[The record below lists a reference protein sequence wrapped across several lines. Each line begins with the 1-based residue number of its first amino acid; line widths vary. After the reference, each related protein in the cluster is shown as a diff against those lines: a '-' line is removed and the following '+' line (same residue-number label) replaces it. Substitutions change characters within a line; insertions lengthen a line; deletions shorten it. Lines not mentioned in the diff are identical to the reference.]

1 MSPLTGSGSG
11 CRLLSMKFYEDASL
25 REPAQTTCSGVLKL
39 QPGERVLIITNPEEE
54 VLAISHALYAAAE
67 EHGAIPVLMVQP
79 VKTQVDFADPAV
91 LKAISSAPEVL
102 ISISAEKIGK
112 DPRGLQEPYRLG
124 DKEFDHIFDYHLNG
138 LKSMRAIW
146 SPGITRDMFR
156 RTVDIDYGRL
166 KRECG
171 ALRELFDRADGMRV
185 GCAAGTDLYIG
196 LKGRTG
202 DPDDGDFSLPGSGGN
217 LPAGETF
224 ASPELMS
231 SVGRIAYRGS
241 ISLSQGDILIDEPIL
256 AEVEGGRITSLAGGR
271 EAGLLQETINLGE
284 NRALSM
290 GQAGELP
297 AGMGEIYRRNA
308 RSLGEIGIGLNP
320 AARVVGN
327 MLEDEKAYKTCHIA
341 VGANYADDAPA
352 LIHCDGLVLEPTITF
367 ILPGGEERRI
377 MEAGKLNL

>member
-1 MSPLTGSGSG
+1 
-11 CRLLSMKFYEDASL
+11 MKIFEDASL
-25 REPAQTTCSGVLKL
+25 REPARITCSAVLKL

-54 VLAISHALYAAAE
+54 VMAISQALYAAVE
-67 EHGAIPVLMVQP
+67 EVGAVPVLMVQP

-91 LKAISSAPEVL
+91 LQAIGSAPEVL
-102 ISISAEKIGK
+102 LSISAEKVGK
-112 DPRGLQEPYRLG
+112 DPKGLKEPYRLG

-138 LKSMRAIW
+138 TKSMRGIW

-156 RTVDIDYGRL
+156 RTVGIDYSRL

-171 ALRELFDRADGMRV
+171 LLRELFDRADGMRIS
-185 GCAAGTDLYIG
+185 CAAGTDLYIG
-196 LKGRTG
+196 LRGRTG

-224 ASPELMS
+224 ASPELRS

-241 ISLSQGDILIDEPIL
+241 ISLSKGDILIEEPIMV
-256 AEVEGGRITSLAGGR
+256 EVEDGRITRLSGGT
-271 EAGLLQETINLGE
+271 EAELLKETIDLGE
-284 NRALSM
+284 SRALAM
-290 GQAGELP
+290 AEAGELP
-297 AGMGEIYRRNA
+297 EGMGEIYHHNA

-320 AARVVGN
+320 SARVVGN

-367 ILPGGEERRI
+367 ILPGGEERLI
-377 MEAGKLNL
+377 MDAGRLLV